1 LKLLYVNQGGILV
14 NKKVLALGLSLGLA
28 ASTFASTSALAAPKN
43 VLSNYKY
50 NELVGSP
57 EFVSGKL
64 TKPSAKSAES
74 IVHEYVNANKKNF
87 KLGSKSAEESFK
99 VTSSKKDKLGAT
111 ALRLQQVYNG
121 VPVWGSTQAALVTED
136 GVLTV
141 FSGTV
146 APDLE
151 MKKGLKTEKKVNANK
166 SIKIAEA
173 ELGFTPDY
181 EKAPTADLVVY
192 INGDEA
198 TYAYL
203 VNLNF
208 LSPQPGNY
216 NYFIEAA
223 TGKILNKYNDLDE
236 VHGQTEAKQQASKPG
251 GISGT
256 NTTGTG
262 IGVLGDSKTLNMTLS
277 GSTYYLQDNT
287 RGGGVFTYD
296 AANRTRL
303 PGSLWASYDN
313 ILNSSYDAA
322 AVDAHYYAG
331 KTFDYYKNVF
341 NRNSYDDRGA
351 ALKSTVHYGR
361 NYNNAFWN
369 GSQMVYGDGDGTTF
383 IPLSGSIDVVA
394 HELTHA
400 VTDFS
405 SDLIYQNESGA
416 LNEAMSDIFGTLVE
430 FYDNNNPD
438 YEIGEDI
445 YTPGVQNDALRSMS
459 DPAKYN
465 DPDHYS
471 KRYTGTSDNGGV
483 HINSGIINKAA
494 YLLAKGGTHYGVTVP
509 GIGNDK
515 VSAIYYR
522 ANTVYLTASSTFS
535 QARATLVQAAADL
548 YGAASAEVDAV
559 HKSFDAVGVK

>member
-1 LKLLYVNQGGILV
+1 M
-14 NKKVLALGLSLGLA
+14 NKKFLAVGLTLGLA
-28 ASTFASTSALAAPKN
+28 ASAFSSASALAAPKN
-43 VLSNYKY
+43 VLSTHKY
-50 NELVGSP
+50 NEVVGSP

-64 TKPSAKSAES
+64 TKQSSKSAES
-74 IVHEYVNANKKNF
+74 VVYDYINANKSKY
-87 KLGSKSAEESFK
+87 KIGSKSASESFK
-99 VTSSKKDKLGAT
+99 ITSNKKDKLGYT
-111 ALRLQQVYNG
+111 SLRLQQIFNG
-121 VPVWGSTQAALVTED
+121 VPVWGSTQAALVTND

-141 FSGTV
+141 LSGTV

-151 MKKGLKTEKKVNANK
+151 KKNGLKKQKKVNAKK
-166 SIKIAEA
+166 SIQIAEND
-173 ELGFTPDY
+173 LGFTPDY
-181 EKAPTADLVVY
+181 EKTPSADLVVY
-192 INGDEA
+192 TYEDEA

-208 LSPQPGNY
+208 LSPKPGNY

-236 VHGQTEAKQQASKPG
+236 AHGEPALNQKGGKINAGKPG
-251 GISGT
+251 DSGT
-256 NTTGTG
+256 ISDITGTG
-262 IGVLGDSKTLNMTLS
+262 VGVLGDSKNLNMTLS
-277 GSTYYLQDNT
+277 GSTYHLQDRT

-296 AANRTRL
+296 AASRSRL
-303 PGSLWASYDN
+303 PGSLWGSSDN
-313 ILNSSYDAA
+313 VLDDTYDAA

-331 KTFDYYKNVF
+331 ITFDYFKNTF

-369 GSQMVYGDGDGTTF
+369 GSQMVYGDGDGSAF
-383 IPLSGSIDVVA
+383 LPLSGSLDVVA

-400 VTDFS
+400 VTDNS

-416 LNEAMSDIFGTLVE
+416 LNEAMSDIFGTIVE

-438 YEIGEDI
+438 YEIGEDV
-445 YTPGVQNDALRSMS
+445 YTPGVSNDALRSMS
-459 DPAKYN
+459 DPTKYG

-471 KRYTGTSDNGGV
+471 KRYTGTGDNGGV

-515 VSAIYYR
+515 VGEIYYR

-535 QARATLVQAAADL
+535 QARAALVQSAADL
-548 YGAASAEVDAV
+548 YGAGSAEVNAV
-559 HKSFDAVGVK
+559 NKSFDAVGVN